1 MSVMPILKFG
11 NPTLKLPSRTVQP
24 SEEGLDNLIKNMT
37 DTMYDAPG
45 VGLAA
50 VQIGVLKKVIT
61 YDIGEGLNVLLN
73 PEIVSFEGEE
83 EEEEGCLSV
92 PEARIQIKR
101 YLNIEVKGINEHGE
115 PRHFEAEGFAARAL
129 QHEIDHINGVL
140 ILDRASREE
149 RKKVLKEL
157 NQMTGIT

>member
-1 MSVMPILKFG
+1 MAVMPILKFG

-24 SEEGLDNLIKNMT
+24 NEEGLDTLIKNMT

-50 VQIGVLKKVIT
+50 VQIGVLKKVVT
-61 YDIGEGLNVLLN
+61 YDIGEGLNILLN
-73 PEIVSFEGEE
+73 PEIVSFEDEE

-101 YLNIEVKGINEHGE
+101 YLSIEVKGINEHGE

-157 NQMTGIT
+157 NHMTGIT